1 MYYKKLFTIVNLSIA
16 GTAFLFLVI
25 GASGFSFSLLFLPLA
40 FLTVIIFIVP
50 DLLSLVRRIAISRF
64 GSHEE
69 NDIMSHFA
77 DLFFGKIVF
86 SNISTQLDVKNQP
99 QMTAFAEALKN
110 MFGEDILPDMKKLY
124 PEVSEQQWEVF
135 FNSLVNSGKSAMN
148 LVFFPE
154 PSENQNATQIVQ
166 KLKEQHPFMAENTA
180 GRLVEWWRRLKSKME
195 WQNRVDGTQR

>member
-40 FLTVIIFIVP
+40 FLTVIIFIIP
-50 DLLSLVRRIAISRF
+50 DLLSLVRRVAISRF

-69 NDIMSHFA
+69 NDILSHFA

-86 SNISTQLDVKNQP
+86 SNISTQLDVKNEP

-110 MFGEDILPDMKKLY
+110 MFGEDVLPDMKKLY
-124 PEVSEQQWEVF
+124 PEVSEQQWEGF
-135 FNSLVNSGKSAMN
+135 FNSLVSAGKNAMH

-154 PSENQNATQIVQ
+154 ASENQNPAQIVQ
-166 KLKEQHPFMAENTA
+166 KLKEQHPFMAENTT

-195 WQNRVDGTQR
+195 WQNRVDGR